1 MNRDFVEMLAALYA
15 AGVEFLIVGAYAMAA
30 HGLPRATG
38 DIDIWVRPTRANAER
53 VMRALQSFGA
63 PLFDLTIEDLL
74 RLDTVFQISIAPS
87 RIDILTGITGVSF
100 KEAWSGRAFRLRS
113 VATLVRGP
121 NRCPLRSHRRGAR
134 LLAVPRLG
142 AIPIRRPGAGWSR
155 GKRSRS
161 H

>member
-1 MNRDFVEMLAALYA
+1 MNRDFVEMLAALCA

-63 PLFDLTIEDLL
+63 PLFSLTIEDLL
-74 RLDTVFQISIAPS
+74 RLDTVFQIGVAPS

-100 KEAWSGRAFRLRS
+100 EEGWPNRLTVTLDEQSVPVIGLADLIRNKAATGRARDQADLIWLRERAKS
-113 VATLVRGP
+113 
-121 NRCPLRSHRRGAR
+121 
-134 LLAVPRLG
+134 
-142 AIPIRRPGAGWSR
+142 
-155 GKRSRS
+155 
-161 H
+161 